1 MITMQRL
8 AAAAAVVALLAP
20 GAFVPAAAAQDWTQ
34 WRGPNRD
41 GVAAAFDVPAAWP
54 DALRKQWT
62 VEVGSGYATPL
73 LVGDHLYLFVR
84 QGDDEVML
92 ALDPATGEETWR
104 SGYPAPFEMNPATN
118 PHGPGPKSTPAY
130 ADGRLFTLGMSGIV
144 SAFDSDG
151 GELLWQVPGTSVEPL
166 YHTAMSPVVDGD
178 IVVFHVGGH
187 DDGALTAYDTAT
199 GEVRWSWNGDG
210 PAYGSPR
217 VMEIEGVRQ
226 VVTYT
231 QANVVGVAVQSGE
244 LLWRRPFPTEYD
256 TTSQTPVRY
265 GDILLQSGR
274 GGGITAYRVLREGDA
289 WTTED
294 VWQTSE
300 VALHMTNGVVTDG
313 VLFGLS
319 YLNSGQYFGLDLE
332 TGEVLWTG
340 SPRQAENASILRS
353 GRTLLSLQDDAELL
367 VVSASRTGL
376 DVVASYEVADSVT
389 WTQPTLVGNRLY
401 VKDISTLTLWTL
413 D

>member
-62 VEVGSGYATPL
+62 IDVGSGYATPL

-92 ALDPATGEETWR
+92 ALDPATGEEIWR

-144 SAFDSDG
+144 SAFDADG
-151 GELLWQVPGTSVEPL
+151 GELLWQVPGTPVEPL

-178 IVVFHVGGH
+178 IVIFHVGGH
-187 DDGALTAYDTAT
+187 NDGALTAYDTAT
-199 GEVRWSWNGDG
+199 GDVRWSWSGDG

-231 QANVVGVAVQSGE
+231 QANVVGVAVATGE
-244 LLWRRPFPTEYD
+244 LLWRRPFTTEYD

-265 GDILLQSGR
+265 GDILLQTGR

-294 VWQTSE
+294 VWHTSE
-300 VALHMTNGVVTDG
+300 VALHMTNGVVSDG

-353 GRTLLSLQDDAELL
+353 GNTFLSLQDDAELL
-367 VVSASRTGL
+367 VVSASRSGL

>member
-1 MITMQRL
+1 
-8 AAAAAVVALLAP
+8 
-20 GAFVPAAAAQDWTQ
+20 
-34 WRGPNRD
+34 
-41 GVAAAFDVPAAWP
+41 
-54 DALRKQWT
+54 
-62 VEVGSGYATPL
+62 
-73 LVGDHLYLFVR
+73 
-84 QGDDEVML
+84 
-92 ALDPATGEETWR
+92 
-104 SGYPAPFEMNPATN
+104 MNPATD

-130 ADGRLFTLGMSGIV
+130 ADGRLFTLGMTGIV
-144 SAFDSDG
+144 SAFDADG
-151 GELLWQVPGTSVEPL
+151 GELLWQVPGRDVEPL

-178 IVVFHVGGH
+178 LVIFHVGGH
-187 DDGALTAYDTAT
+187 DDGALTAFDTAS
-199 GEVRWSWNGDG
+199 GDVRWSWAGDG

-231 QANVVGVAVQSGE
+231 QANVIGVEVQTGE
-244 LLWRRPFPTEYD
+244 LLWRRAFTTEYD

-265 GDILLQSGR
+265 GDLLLQTGR

-294 VWQTSE
+294 VWHTSE
-300 VALHMTNGVVTDG
+300 VALHMTNGVVADG

-332 TGEVLWTG
+332 SGEVLWTG
-340 SPRQAENASILRS
+340 NPRQAENASILRS
-353 GRTLLSLQDDAELL
+353 GNTFLSLQEDAELL

-376 DVVASYEVADSVT
+376 DVVKSYEVADSVT

-401 VKDISTLTLWTL
+401 VKDIATLTLWTL

>member
-41 GVAAAFDVPAAWP
+41 GVAAAFDVPSSWP

-62 VEVGSGYATPL
+62 IEVGSGYATPL

-144 SAFDSDG
+144 SAFDADG
-151 GELLWQVPGTSVEPL
+151 GELLWQVPGTPVEPL

-178 IVVFHVGGH
+178 IVIFHVGGH
-187 DDGALTAYDTAT
+187 DDGALTAYDTAS
-199 GEVRWSWNGDG
+199 GDVRWSWSGDG

-244 LLWRRPFPTEYD
+244 LLWRRPFTTEYD

-265 GDILLQSGR
+265 GDILLQTGR

-300 VALHMTNGVVTDG
+300 VALHMTNGVVSDG

-353 GRTLLSLQDDAELL
+353 GNTFLSLQDDAELL

>member
-1 MITMQRL
+1 MTRRQRF
-8 AAAAAVVALLAP
+8 AAAAALAAMLVP
-20 GAFVPAAAAQDWTQ
+20 GAFASTAAAQDWTQ
-34 WRGPNRD
+34 WRGPDRD
-41 GVAAAFDVPAAWP
+41 GVASAFDVPASWP

-73 LVGDHLYLFVR
+73 VAGGSLYLFVR

-92 ALDPATGEETWR
+92 ALDPATGETLWR
-104 SGYPAPFEMNPATN
+104 SGYPAPYEMNPATN

-130 ADGRLFTLGMSGIV
+130 ADGRLFTLGMTGAV
-144 SAFDSDG
+144 SAFDADG
-151 GELLWQVPGTSVEPL
+151 GELLWQAPGTDVEPL
-166 YHTAMSPVVDGD
+166 YHTAMSPVVDGGMV
-178 IVVFHVGGH
+178 IFHVGGH
-187 DDGALTAYDTAT
+187 DDGALTAFDTAT
-199 GEVRWSWNGDG
+199 GDVRWSWAGDG

-226 VVTYT
+226 VVTFT
-231 QANVVGVAVQSGE
+231 QANIVGVDVRTGE
-244 LLWRRPFPTEYD
+244 LLWRRPFTTEYD
-256 TTSQTPVRY
+256 TTSQTPLRY
-265 GDILLQSGR
+265 GDLLLQTGR

-294 VWQTSE
+294 VWHTSE

-353 GRTLLSLQDDAELL
+353 GRTVLSLQDDAELL